1 MAECPQQ
8 GGPCAAAGA
17 VGQRE
22 LRHQEPEQLRV
33 RALQGVGRQECQRL
47 EEAESKHGQR
57 CLQFCL
63 VPLQDAFRVAEK
75 RQSTFNRTTQTAD
88 DVFRHQF
95 RAVLKNRFQAFE
107 GTSILPNKISNLDFR
122 QVYWTLLS
130 HLVEGFLAY

>member
-8 GGPCAAAGA
+8 GGPCAAGA

-75 RQSTFNRTTQTAD
+75 RQSTFNRTTQTSD

-95 RAVLKNRFQAFE
+95 RAVLKYRFQAIE
-107 GTSILPNKISNLDFR
+107 GTYCAKKIQISILTKSIGPC
-122 QVYWTLLS
+122 
-130 HLVEGFLAY
+130 